1 MITRE
6 FILAGKAIF
15 TLEVAPAWADANG
28 TPAHWTFKVRG
39 KELDDG
45 SGNRIFFVSLL
56 TGPDNE
62 SDYAYL
68 GVLNPETGEVRL
80 TKASKFSET
89 TLAVRL
95 VRRVFARIWAGEQ
108 GAIEASDLKCFA
120 IRRLYND
127 ACDVGIAILS
137 PTGTEKRFNLVD
149 TDVDGEGEVQG
160 WRFNPVDGIGPSV
173 LVIND

>member
-1 MITRE
+1 MKTEREKLIRDVKQVITKE

-15 TLEVAPAWADANG
+15 TLEVAPDFAQANG

-45 SGNRIFFVSLL
+45 SGNRIYFVSLL
-56 TGPDNE
+56 AGPDNE

-95 VRRVFARIWAGEQ
+95 VRRTFARIWAGEQ
-108 GAIEASDLKCFA
+108 GAIEAAGF
-120 IRRLYND
+120 RLHH
-127 ACDVGIAILS
+127 
-137 PTGTEKRFNLVD
+137 
-149 TDVDGEGEVQG
+149 EGRCCRCGRLLTVPSSIES
-160 WRFNPVDGIGPSV
+160 GIGPECATK
-173 LVIND
+173 I